1 MIVKI
6 KKLSE
11 NAVIPKQATEGSV
24 GFDIVA
30 TEVSYNGGYIEFK
43 TGLSFELPEGTAGLL
58 MPRSSISKTAL
69 FLSNSVGL
77 LDRDFTGQ
85 VTFRFKLLPQASHED
100 CIYQVGDRIGQ
111 LVIIPVPK
119 IEMREV
125 EELTETS
132 RGTGGYGSTGV

>member
-1 MIVKI
+1 MILKI

-11 NAVIPKQATEGSV
+11 NAVIPKQATSGSA

-58 MPRSSISKTAL
+58 MPRSSISKTPL

-100 CIYQVGDRIGQ
+100 SIYQVGDRIGQ
-111 LVIIPVPK
+111 LVIIPIPK
-119 IEMREV
+119 IEIQEV

-132 RGTGGYGSTGV
+132 RGNGGYGSTGV